1 MKHILLLFIAFSAYV
16 TAPGQSVSFRYDK
29 SGNRTSRTSTI
40 NLKSTFPIEDKTKI
54 VEPLTDKVG
63 EHGIMIY
70 PNPVTTEL
78 TVEIQGM
85 DENID
90 ASISIIDQAGRL
102 VVNQIK
108 ATGNNLIDLSH
119 LSPGN
124 YFMVIRVGSQNTKWN
139 IVKEQ

>member
-1 MKHILLLFIAFSAYV
+1 MKHLFLLFIAISAIV
-16 TAPGQSVSFRYDK
+16 TASGQSVRFSYDK

-40 NLKSTFPIEDKTKI
+40 TLKSTSSSEDQAKL
-54 VEPLTDKVG
+54 VETFADQVG
-63 EHGIMIY
+63 EHGIKIY

-102 VVNQIK
+102 VISQIK
-108 ATGNNLIDLSH
+108 ATGSNLIDLSR

-124 YFMVIRVGSQNTKWN
+124 YFMVIRVGNQNTKWN
-139 IVKEQ
+139 IVKE